1 MTHTVEAPPRTG
13 QVVVRAARSAFEG
26 TPGRLRLAGIATVAA
41 CLVFGLFAFIGAMSR
56 ANALSNAREDAEQL
70 VRVQSIRTNLV
81 FADANLTNAFLVGGL
96 EPASARADYEQG
108 IATAATTL
116 ADAAAH
122 NADDAAALA
131 TVNDVMTRY
140 TGLVESAR
148 ANNRLGYPLG
158 AAYLR
163 QATSLLRSEAL
174 PPLANLGQAEQNR
187 INQAYSASA
196 DAIVWLVIGLV
207 VALVVLIVAQVWLS
221 VRTRRT
227 FNMPLLVATAVVVVV
242 GVVLASVMAWSQSKA
257 KDARSAAYLA
267 TLELATARI
276 DAFDAKS
283 AESLTLIAR
292 GQGQA
297 YDASFNN
304 LSGNVS
310 AVLKDATSRGGST
323 DEQAAQAKFR
333 DYLAVHRTIRSADN
347 AGRWDDAV
355 RTATSQANTV
365 FQQFA
370 DTSAAALD
378 QQSAQLRSDLS
389 SARSPLP
396 AFAWIGLI
404 AGVAAAVAAGLG
416 VSRRLREYR

>member
-13 QVVVRAARSAFEG
+13 QVVARAARSAFEG
-26 TPGRLRLAGIATVAA
+26 TPGRMRLTGIATVAA
-41 CLVFGLFAFIGAMSR
+41 CLVFGLFAFISAMSR
-56 ANALSNAREDAEQL
+56 ANALSNAREAAEQL

-96 EPASARADYEQG
+96 EPASARADYERG
-108 IATAATTL
+108 VSTAATTL

-122 NADDAAALA
+122 NADDAAVLA

-163 QATSLLRSEAL
+163 QATGLLRSEAL

-196 DAIVWLVIGLV
+196 DAIVWLVIGLI
-207 VALVVLIVAQVWLS
+207 VALIVLITAQVWLS
-221 VRTRRT
+221 LRTRRT
-227 FNMPLLVATAVVVVV
+227 FNLPLLVATAVVVVV

-257 KDARSAAYLA
+257 NDARSAAYLA

-292 GQGQA
+292 GQGQT

-304 LSGNVS
+304 LSGNVT
-310 AVLKDATSRGGST
+310 AVLKDATNRGGST

-333 DYLAVHRTIRSADN
+333 DYLAVHRAIRSADD

-370 DTSAAALD
+370 DTSAAALE
-378 QQSAQLRSDLS
+378 QRSAQLRSDLS
-389 SARSPLP
+389 SARSALP

>member
-1 MTHTVEAPPRTG
+1 
-13 QVVVRAARSAFEG
+13 
-26 TPGRLRLAGIATVAA
+26 
-41 CLVFGLFAFIGAMSR
+41 
-56 ANALSNAREDAEQL
+56 
-70 VRVQSIRTNLV
+70 
-81 FADANLTNAFLVGGL
+81 
-96 EPASARADYEQG
+96 
-108 IATAATTL
+108 
-116 ADAAAH
+116 
-122 NADDAAALA
+122 
-131 TVNDVMTRY
+131 
-140 TGLVESAR
+140 
-148 ANNRLGYPLG
+148 
-158 AAYLR
+158 
-163 QATSLLRSEAL
+163 
-174 PPLANLGQAEQNR
+174 
-187 INQAYSASA
+187 
-196 DAIVWLVIGLV
+196 VWLVIGLV
-207 VALVVLIVAQVWLS
+207 VALIVLITAQVWLS
-221 VRTRRT
+221 LRTRRT
-227 FNMPLLVATAVVVVV
+227 FNLPLLVATAIVVVV
-242 GVVLASVMAWSQSKA
+242 GVVLASVMAWSQTKA
-257 KDARSAAYLA
+257 KDARSTAYLA

-304 LSGNVS
+304 LSGNVT

-333 DYLAVHRTIRSADN
+333 DYLAVHRAIRSADN

-370 DTSAAALD
+370 DTSAAALE
-378 QQSAQLRSDLS
+378 QRSAQLRNDLS

-396 AFAWIGLI
+396 AFAWIALI